1 MTAWRTQTS
10 PQDQVRVVHVCVL
23 NKVTLK
29 QNCITNYMCVYAM
42 FDVLGCD
49 NVVDL
54 DFVSHNEEAR
64 DYLGEREST
73 ASNVNYD
80 GAGNAV
86 FSSDSSVV
94 LWQFYQM
101 ELDSGFRISVRVKPD
116 AGPGPMRTLLS
127 DDDCSSSERPS
138 VVIGFKT
145 IENNTV
151 HVIFGLSLQN
161 RGAMSFLNITTR
173 V

>member
-1 MTAWRTQTS
+1 
-10 PQDQVRVVHVCVL
+10 
-23 NKVTLK
+23 
-29 QNCITNYMCVYAM
+29 M
-42 FDVLGCD
+42 FYVIGCD
-49 NVVDL
+49 KVVDL
-54 DFVSHNEEAR
+54 DFVSHDEEVQNSLR
-64 DYLGEREST
+64 EREYT

-80 GAGNAV
+80 GTGNAV
-86 FSSDSSVV
+86 FSSDSKVV

-127 DDDCSSSERPS
+127 DNDCSSSVRPS
-138 VVIGFKT
+138 ILIGFKT

-173 V
+173 VWTLLAFFWSKFPIHLCLYCAI

>member
-1 MTAWRTQTS
+1 MESCDCMADPNIATGPS
-10 PQDQVRVVHVCVL
+10 KSGVL

-54 DFVSHNEEAR
+54 DFVPHDEEAR
-64 DYLGEREST
+64 DDLGEREST

-80 GAGNAV
+80 GAGNAM

-138 VVIGFKT
+138 IVIGFKT

>member
-1 MTAWRTQTS
+1 
-10 PQDQVRVVHVCVL
+10 
-23 NKVTLK
+23 
-29 QNCITNYMCVYAM
+29 M
-42 FDVLGCD
+42 FYVIGCD
-49 NVVDL
+49 KVVDL
-54 DFVSHNEEAR
+54 DFVSHDEKVQNSLR
-64 DYLGEREST
+64 EREYT

-80 GAGNAV
+80 GTGNAV
-86 FSSDSSVV
+86 FSSDSKVV

-127 DDDCSSSERPS
+127 DNDCSSSVRPS
-138 VVIGFKT
+138 ILIGFKT